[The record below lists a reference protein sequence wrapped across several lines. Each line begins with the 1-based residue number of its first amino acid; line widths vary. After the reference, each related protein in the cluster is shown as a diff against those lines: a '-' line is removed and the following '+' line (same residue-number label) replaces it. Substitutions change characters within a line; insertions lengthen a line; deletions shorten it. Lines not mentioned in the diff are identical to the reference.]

1 MASERVRRRHVRANC
16 RDNKVTTDGT
26 SWRMFC
32 AFELPE
38 SLRARI
44 NQHSQRVRD
53 AVPEAAASWG
63 RAENIHLT
71 VKFFGNVD
79 QQRVAAISAAAAS
92 VVKEFSPIQIEVGK
106 TGVFPRP
113 SRPQVLWIGI
123 DDPSYALAN
132 LHKQLENQFAR
143 EGFPKEDRAFRPHL
157 TIARIRR
164 PHDSDRLAAAHLGTE
179 FSSVA
184 IELSELVLFRSELSS
199 KGSKYTAISRHR
211 LEH

>member
-1 MASERVRRRHVRANC
+1 
-16 RDNKVTTDGT
+16 
-26 SWRMFC
+26 MFC

-44 NQHSQRVRD
+44 DEHSQRVRE
-53 AVPEAAASWG
+53 AVPEAAASWS
-63 RAENIHLT
+63 RPENIHLT
-71 VKFFGNVD
+71 VKFFGNVN
-79 QQRVAAISAAAAS
+79 QQRVTAISTAAAR
-92 VVKEFSPIQIEVGK
+92 VVKEFSPIQIEAGK

-123 DDPSYALAN
+123 DDASGALGS
-132 LHKQLENQFAR
+132 LHKQLEDEFAR

-157 TIARIRR
+157 TIARIRK
-164 PHDSDRLAAAHLGTE
+164 PQNSDRLAEAHLGME

-184 IELSELVLFRSELSS
+184 IELRELILFRSELSS
-199 KGSKYTAISRHR
+199 KGSKYTPISRHR

>member
-1 MASERVRRRHVRANC
+1 MS
-16 RDNKVTTDGT
+16 D

-32 AFELPE
+32 AFELPA
-38 SLRARI
+38 SLRSHI
-44 NQHSQRVRD
+44 DQHSQKVRQ
-53 AVPEAAASWG
+53 AVPDAAASWS
-63 RAENIHLT
+63 RSENIHLT

-79 QQRVAAISAAAAS
+79 QRRVTAISAAAAR

-123 DDPSYALAN
+123 DDASRALAN
-132 LHKQLENQFAR
+132 LHKQFEHEFAR

-157 TIARIRR
+157 TIARIRK
-164 PHDSDRLAAAHLGTE
+164 PHNSDRLAEAHLGME
-179 FSSVA
+179 FSSVT

-199 KGSKYTAISRHR
+199 KGSKYTPISRHR

>member
-1 MASERVRRRHVRANC
+1 MSA
-16 RDNKVTTDGT
+16 G
-26 SWRMFC
+26 WRMFC

-44 NQHSQRVRD
+44 DEHSQAVRD
-53 AVPEAAASWG
+53 AIPEAAASWS

-79 QQRVAAISAAAAS
+79 QQQVAAISAAAAR
-92 VVKEFSPIQIEVGK
+92 VAKEFSPIQIEVGK

-113 SRPQVLWIGI
+113 SRPQVLWIGVE
-123 DDPSYALAN
+123 DASNALAN
-132 LHKQLENQFAR
+132 LHKQLENEFAR
-143 EGFPKEDRAFRPHL
+143 EGFPKEERAFRPHL
-157 TIARIRR
+157 TIARIRK
-164 PHDSDRLAAAHLGTE
+164 PHDAARLAQTHLAAK
-179 FSSVA
+179 F
-184 IELSELVLFRSELSS
+184 ELVEISLNELVLFRSELSS

>member
-1 MASERVRRRHVRANC
+1 MNTENTGQA
-16 RDNKVTTDGT
+16 KGT

-38 SLRARI
+38 SVRTRIHDHAR
-44 NQHSQRVRD
+44 RVRE
-53 AVPEAAASWG
+53 AVPDAAASWS
-63 RAENIHLT
+63 RPENIHLT

-79 QQRVAAISAAAAS
+79 QAKAPLISAAAAR

-113 SRPQVLWIGI
+113 SRPQVLWIGVG
-123 DDPSYALAN
+123 DSSRALSEF
-132 LHKQLENQFAR
+132 QQRLENEFAR

-157 TIARIRR
+157 TIARIRK
-164 PHDSDRLAAAHLGTE
+164 PHNANALAETHLSLE
-179 FSSVA
+179 FAPV
-184 IELSELVLFRSELSS
+184 EVTLRELVLFRSELSS

-211 LEH
+211 LER

>member
-1 MASERVRRRHVRANC
+1 MASERVHHRHVRASC
-16 RDNKVTTDGT
+16 RDNKVKTDGT

-38 SLRARI
+38 SLRAQI

-53 AVPEAAASWG
+53 AVPEAAASWS

-79 QQRVAAISAAAAS
+79 QQRVAVISAAAAS
-92 VVKEFSPIQIEVGK
+92 VAKEFSPIQIEVGK

-123 DDPSYALAN
+123 DDPSHALAN
-132 LHKQLENQFAR
+132 LHRQLENQFAR
-143 EGFPKEDRAFRPHL
+143 ERFPKEDRAFRPHL
-157 TIARIRR
+157 TIARIRK
-164 PHDSDRLAAAHLGTE
+164 PHDAAQLAHIHLEAKFETVE
-179 FSSVA
+179 
-184 IELSELVLFRSELSS
+184 ITLSELVLFRSELSS